1 MYSQALV
8 MYTIMN
14 RISHN
19 AQTLRDTDTLYTTD
33 AYLVQIT
40 IAIYIALP
48 RYEHQEKTSGLRS
61 PLTCGQP
68 ETTPKTVAVILKST
82 VK

>member
-1 MYSQALV
+1 MTIVFALFADWPQNVKKMYSQTLV

-40 IAIYIALP
+40 IAI
-48 RYEHQEKTSGLRS
+48 
-61 PLTCGQP
+61 
-68 ETTPKTVAVILKST
+68 
-82 VK
+82 